1 MSKIDSYNTYQNVY
15 DTQLLSQRTSTVKTE
30 AAKTTP
36 NGWESDPVKVEHS
49 AKTEKKQTTE
59 LSERAQKLLEEL
71 KAKYSNMDFVIADYS
86 SEEEAKQLLSRGTKE
101 YSVLMD
107 PATLEKMA
115 EDDEVKAQYMDI
127 IDQSTAK
134 LDDMKEEL
142 KDSGQDVKRI
152 GFSVDENGQVSY
164 FAELEKASKA
174 QSERLEEKRAEKK
187 EEQKKAKKDETEKQ
201 QKAKKDET
209 EKQQKEL
216 VKERTEERYGI
227 SQDSVKR
234 VTLTAGTTE
243 ELLEKI
249 RNVDWNRIPDI
260 ALQEAGKRF
269 DFSV

>member
-1 MSKIDSYNTYQNVY
+1 MSKIDSYNTYQNAY

-115 EDDEVKAQYMDI
+115 ADDEVKAQYMDI

-174 QSERLEEKRAEKK
+174 QSERLEKN
-187 EEQKKAKKDETEKQ
+187 
-201 QKAKKDET
+201 
-209 EKQQKEL
+209 
-216 VKERTEERYGI
+216 
-227 SQDSVKR
+227 
-234 VTLTAGTTE
+234 TLRRRKSRRRQRRMRRKSSRRSLSRSAPKNATAF
-243 ELLEKI
+243 
-249 RNVDWNRIPDI
+249 RRI
-260 ALQEAGKRF
+260 A
-269 DFSV
+269 

>member
-1 MSKIDSYNTYQNVY
+1 MSKIDSYNTYQNAY

-115 EDDEVKAQYMDI
+115 ADDEVKAQCMDI

-152 GFSVDENGQVSY
+152 GFSVDENGRVSY

-187 EEQKKAKKDETEKQ
+187 EEQKKAKKDE
-201 QKAKKDET
+201 A

-216 VKERTEERYGI
+216 VKERAEERYGI

-249 RNVDWNRIPDI
+249 RNVDWNQIPDI
-260 ALQEAGKRF
+260 ASQAAGKRF